1 MEIPPNYSQYPRND
15 QIGGAGGSGRGYRG
29 PGVYY
34 DFISESWE
42 MIKKNM
48 GVYVVAV
55 LLAGIISQVI
65 NFPFSMIS
73 NNLLYGNPLGVQS
86 TKPGEFPQVNWV
98 MAPFAI
104 ILLLVPGAISQVIN
118 IGISLCALEE
128 ADTGTTN
135 LNTMFSGFRNF
146 VPVAL
151 TTLLYVLA
159 VYVGLFLCIVPGIYV
174 AGVFTFAPIISAKE
188 GLGPIEAMKKS
199 YSMLRTNAW
208 AIFGVLFVSLLASC
222 LGIIACCVGVLFTAP
237 IMYICLALHY
247 REFRGPLNQGYV
259 APFLP

>member
-1 MEIPPNYSQYPRND
+1 METPPNYSQYPRAG
-15 QIGGAGGSGRGYRG
+15 QTGGIGGSGRGYRG
-29 PGVYY
+29 PGVYF

-55 LLAGIISQVI
+55 LLAGIINQVVS
-65 NFPFSMIS
+65 FPFSMIS

-86 TKPGEFPQVNWV
+86 TRPGEFPPINWA
-98 MAPFAI
+98 MLPFAV
-104 ILLLVPGAISQVIN
+104 ILVLIPGAISQVIT

-146 VPVAL
+146 LPVAL
-151 TTLLYVLA
+151 TTFLYILV
-159 VYVGLFLCIVPGIYV
+159 VYVGLFLCLVPGIYV
-174 AGVFTFAPIISAKE
+174 GGVFAFAPIISAKE
-188 GLGPIEAMKKS
+188 GLGPVEAMKKS
-199 YSMLRTNAW
+199 YWMLKTNAW
-208 AIFGVLFVSLLASC
+208 AFFGVMLVSILASG

-237 IMYICLALHY
+237 IMHICLALHY
-247 REFRGPLNQGYV
+247 REFRGPLNQDYV
-259 APFLP
+259 APFAP